1 MSSEKK
7 NEKRSFA
14 LILICVSLMA
24 TAGIIGYSSGNMIPV
39 EIQMKEPE
47 KLREVTDVPTTST
60 TTENQVD
67 VLKSSLDA
75 AVGMI
80 QEAPKF
86 VFLFGSKLLS
96 SLDENLRSENTTE
109 DNVFSVVG
117 SKPL

>member
-1 MSSEKK
+1 MSSDKKKEKK
-7 NEKRSFA
+7 SFA
-14 LILICVSLMA
+14 LILICVCLIA
-24 TAGIIGYSSGNMIPV
+24 TAGIIGYSSGSLIPV
-39 EIQMKEPE
+39 EIRMKEPE
-47 KLREVTDVPTTST
+47 RLQEVTVPTT

-96 SLDENLRSENTTE
+96 SLDENLRSENNTDE
-109 DNVFSVVG
+109 NVFSVVG
-117 SKPL
+117 SKSL